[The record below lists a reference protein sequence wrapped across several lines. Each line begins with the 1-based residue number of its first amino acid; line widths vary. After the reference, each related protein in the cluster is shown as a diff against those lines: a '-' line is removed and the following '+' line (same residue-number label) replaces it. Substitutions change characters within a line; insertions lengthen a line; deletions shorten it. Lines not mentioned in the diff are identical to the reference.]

1 MSQVLSQEEVDALL
15 RGVSDGDIET
25 EVEYS
30 PDDSGIVPYDLT
42 SQERIIRG
50 RMPTLDIIN
59 QRFSRLFRNSLSAA
73 LRKVLDVSTVST
85 DTVKFGEFVKGLPVP
100 ASLHIFKIEPLRGFA
115 LLVAESK
122 LVFALVDTFFG
133 GTGEAKMKI
142 EGRDFTAI
150 EQKMIKKVV
159 MMVLEDMES
168 AWKPVHTVNMNFV
181 RSEVNPQFAAI
192 VPPTDVVVAVMFEVE
207 LESLSGTLTVC
218 LPYSTIEPIIG
229 KLRAGFQSDQLEV
242 DQAWIKRLRDRLT
255 GAAVEVSAELGSA
268 TIAGRE
274 FMKLAVGDVITLDT
288 DVDDELLIKIENLIK
303 FKGRPGAVKGNRA
316 VRVTTK
322 VERAGSGDSRDEPP
336 VPELEPSGEE
346 HLP

>member
-15 RGVSDGDIET
+15 RGVTDGEIET
-25 EVEYS
+25 EVEEAI
-30 PDDSGIVPYDLT
+30 DESGIVPYDLT

-59 QRFSRLFRNSLSAA
+59 QRFSRLFRNSLSSA
-73 LRKVLDVSTVST
+73 LRKALDISAVST
-85 DTVKFGEFVKGLPVP
+85 DTVKFGEFVKSLPVP

-142 EGRDFTAI
+142 EGRDFTII
-150 EQKMIKKVV
+150 EQRMIKKVV
-159 MMVLEDMES
+159 LMVLEDMEA
-168 AWKPVHTVNMNFV
+168 AWKPVHNVTMSFV

-192 VPPTDVVVAVMFEVE
+192 VPPTDVVVVIMFEVE
-207 LESLSGTLTVC
+207 LDQVNGTLTVC

-242 DQAWIKRLRDRLT
+242 DQAWIRRLKERLKET
-255 GAAVEVSAELGSA
+255 SVNIMVELGRT
-268 TIAGRE
+268 TISGEE
-274 FMKLAVGDVITLDT
+274 FLGLKVGDVLALDN
-288 DVDDELLIKIENLIK
+288 DVDEAMNVYVEGVPKFRGMPGVSKANKAIKLNHVIPRHGAEEKKAKENAN
-303 FKGRPGAVKGNRA
+303 KGASSTA
-316 VRVTTK
+316 
-322 VERAGSGDSRDEPP
+322 
-336 VPELEPSGEE
+336 
-346 HLP
+346 